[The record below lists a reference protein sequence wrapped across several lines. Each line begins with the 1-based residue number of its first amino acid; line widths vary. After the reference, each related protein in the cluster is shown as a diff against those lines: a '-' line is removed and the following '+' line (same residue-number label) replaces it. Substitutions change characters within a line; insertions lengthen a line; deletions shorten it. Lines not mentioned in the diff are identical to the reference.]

1 MFSLGLALNE
11 RKQRLKELERSI
23 QLGEQ
28 LGLAEEEITEIKREL
43 LALMRSSAVDK
54 AVLGKADV
62 DKAVDKADVDKAVDK
77 ADVDKAV
84 DKADVD
90 KAVAEKTAVQ
100 GELCCCG
107 CNKNVAESIH
117 FCTKTNRRML
127 AFCAA
132 SGGRT

>member
-1 MFSLGLALNE
+1 MEKQVALNEQKVALNE

-23 QLGEQ
+23 QLGEE
-28 LGLAEEEITEIKREL
+28 LGLPKEEITLFKREL
-43 LALMRSSAVDK
+43 LTLMRSSAVDK
-54 AVLGKADV
+54 AVLG
-62 DKAVDKADVDKAVDK
+62 
-77 ADVDKAV
+77 
-84 DKADVD
+84 KADVD

-107 CNKNVAESIH
+107 CNNNVAESNH

-132 SGGRT
+132 SGSEEGYASKSLCRTCKLKE